1 MNVQC
6 FFLAEIAGSHD
17 AHGDRP
23 SPSILD
29 IFGNCPDL
37 RFGTFICGRST
48 CTGRAA
54 LPEIER
60 VVSRICGVWRAGWS
74 KEPTS
79 QALDRLLA
87 PLIHSPDFSTD
98 RYCLDTIAIG
108 RTYFATNNFST
119 HLFVSD
125 DKSVICA
132 CTGYLFEP
140 AELGKRVLSESGGTA
155 NISNPAALFAFL
167 IPRHGPLSLM
177 NLSGCYSFALWESD
191 SGTLMLGTDRYG
203 MIPLYYQQKNGPV
216 AFASEIKSL
225 LNFEPDDGI
234 NLTAFSELLSL
245 GAPLGD
251 HTLYPS
257 VQRLPAATVLAFR
270 NGQLTPTRYW
280 SRGVSQHD
288 PSMTVPQFVEEA
300 QRLLSRSIA
309 RLTNQIAHPICF
321 LSGGYDSRRIL
332 LELIRHGKPV
342 TACTSPTVRNDNP
355 WTHDIPIARALCA
368 ELGVDHVT
376 VDLSPAA
383 SYADLVRHAYVL
395 LDFETDSHPW
405 VLPLLAKI
413 RVGAGVN
420 FDGLGGDVL
429 FEYNY
434 TYADEAPRM
443 DDPAYLAERVLRR
456 FPDIF
461 HLLFRL
467 EPPQPPLAERVESAL
482 RELPND
488 ENRLGMF
495 YFCNWTRRKAS
506 LFAHG
511 LVSLK
516 IDSVYP
522 YLDYDL
528 VDHIF
533 RLPPLVRRTAEV
545 SKGMLNLVNPG
556 LMQRIPSS
564 HDRELKSS
572 TDAFYDRFRA
582 HPPEHYWLDTQTSIH
597 RAAAIDIRKA
607 QGVLSQLSLRAQLA
621 AVGNLISVPEWCMRR
636 FYTRSS
642 WRLRMTGMYA
652 LQRQMAQS
660 RGEAAKRLFAAND
673 YVYKQSIL

>member
-1 MNVQC
+1 M
-6 FFLAEIAGSHD
+6 IA
-17 AHGDRP
+17 
-23 SPSILD
+23 
-29 IFGNCPDL
+29 F
-37 RFGTFICGRST
+37 
-48 CTGRAA
+48 GRAF
-54 LPEIER
+54 
-60 VVSRICGVWRAGWS
+60 
-74 KEPTS
+74 
-79 QALDRLLA
+79 
-87 PLIHSPDFSTD
+87 FSSH
-98 RYCLDTIAIG
+98 
-108 RTYFATNNFST
+108 NFST

-132 CTGYLFEP
+132 FTGYLFEP
-140 AELGKRVLSESGGTA
+140 AKLGKRVLSESGGTA

-167 IPRHGPLSLM
+167 IPRHGPRPLV
-177 NLSGCYSFALWESD
+177 NLNGCYSFALWENGP
-191 SGTLMLGTDRYG
+191 GTLMLGTDRYG
-203 MIPLYYQQKNGPV
+203 MIPLYYQQKNGGV

-225 LNFEPDDGI
+225 LNLEPDEGI
-234 NLTAFSELLSL
+234 NLAAFSELLSL

-257 VQRLPAATVLAFR
+257 VQRLPAGTVLAFR
-270 NGQLTPTRYW
+270 NGQPTSTRYW
-280 SRGVSQHD
+280 SRGVTQHD

-300 QRLLSRSIA
+300 RRLLSRSIT
-309 RLTNQIAHPICF
+309 RLTSQIENPICF

-332 LELIRHGKPV
+332 LELVRHGKPV
-342 TACTSPTVRNDNP
+342 TACTSPTVRDDNP

-368 ELGVDHVT
+368 ELGVDHMT
-376 VDLSPAA
+376 VDLPPAA
-383 SYADLVRHAYVL
+383 SFADLVRHSYVL

-413 RVGAGVN
+413 RVGEGVN

-434 TYADEAPRM
+434 TYADEASRM
-443 DDPAYLAERVLRR
+443 DDPAYLAKRVLRR
-456 FPDIF
+456 FPDIH

-467 EPPQPPLAERVESAL
+467 KPPQPSLAMRIESAL

-495 YFCNWTRRKAS
+495 YFGNWTRRKAS

-511 LVSLK
+511 LLSLK

-545 SKGMLNLVNPG
+545 SKAMLTLAHPD

-564 HDRELKSS
+564 HDRRLKTS
-572 TDAFYDRFRA
+572 TEPFYEQFRTR
-582 HPPEHYWLDTQTSIH
+582 PPEHYWLDTQTSIH

-607 QGVLSQLSLRAQLA
+607 QGVLSQLSWKAQLTA
-621 AVGNLISVPEWCMRR
+621 MGSLMPVPDWCQRG

-642 WRLRMTGMYA
+642 WRLRLTGMYA
-652 LQRQMAQS
+652 MQRLVAQS
-660 RGEAAKRLFAAND
+660 KDEAASKLAAANN
-673 YVYKQSIL
+673 YVYGKSIC